1 MRKWK
6 NEKDKKIKKE
16 KEKKKRVK
24 KMKYLEDDIYVY
36 ATVYVNIAYTC

>member
-1 MRKWK
+1 M
-6 NEKDKKIKKE
+6 KKE
-16 KEKKKRVK
+16 KEKKRKREKKQSK